1 MNTIITKNST
11 APGIVPLATELAVG
25 ELAVNVADNK
35 LYVKDNTGTVSLLN
49 DVPSPTDTLQSLLP
63 VDVTGS
69 GLDADLLD
77 GLHASSF
84 QPAGTYNTIIG
95 TDTDVSTSGSVI
107 IDDIQVT
114 DGVITSIGTRTL
126 TIGDLG
132 YTVSTNSSNNT
143 LVQRTSSGYIRASY
157 FNTTSNS
164 VASGLTSMFAETNG
178 DGYLRKATAGAV
190 RIFIG
195 KVNDS
200 NLLDG
205 LNLHS
210 SSTGQFNVV
219 PKIQSNG
226 AMEIGRYLDFH
237 YAADS
242 DNFDWRMEL
251 SGGSNGALYFTD
263 DGETRRF
270 EFHDNGEFRADG
282 NVVAYYSDERLKE
295 NITPI
300 TGALDKISK
309 WQAVHYNAN
318 DVAVEASNGAYDKD
332 IKEIGLLAQEIQKD
346 FPEVTHP
353 APFDSDDNGE
363 SISGE
368 NYLTLDYAKVTPV
381 LVSALQDQIEINKDL
396 KNLIDDLQ
404 VQINNIT
411 GK

>member
-63 VDVTGS
+63 VDGTGS

-242 DNFDWRMEL
+242 DNFDWRMDI
-251 SGGSNGALYFTD
+251 SGSTNPALYFSNDAGTK
-263 DGETRRF
+263 RF
-270 EFHDNGEFRADG
+270 EFHDSGLFRAD
-282 NVVAYYSDERLKE
+282 NDIVAFYSDERLKE
-295 NITPI
+295 NIRPI
-300 TGALDKISK
+300 ENALDKISK
-309 WQAVHYNAN
+309 WQAVHYTATQQAH
-318 DVAVEASNGAYDKD
+318 DLSNGAFDPSKAQ
-332 IKEIGLLAQEIQKD
+332 IGLLAQEVQED
-346 FPEVTHP
+346 FPEVIEP
-353 APFDSDDNGE
+353 APFDIDSDGS

-368 NYLTLDYAKVTPV
+368 DYLTMQYHKIVPV
-381 LVSALQDQIEINKDL
+381 LVSALQEQMEINKDL
-396 KNLIDDLQ
+396 QD
-404 VQINNIT
+404 QIN
-411 GK
+411 KLK